1 MTDAGTTTARTAGT
15 DPAGREPGAG
25 RSARDAAC
33 SFCLK
38 PAPEVA
44 KLVAGPGVFI
54 CNECV
59 DLCQEIIRQNP
70 DPVPDPAA
78 WERDMS
84 DEDLLTHLPRV
95 AAAGAQ
101 VEQQLTRWV
110 RIARSRGITWT
121 RIGAALSMTRQSAW
135 ERFSGEE

>member
-1 MTDAGTTTARTAGT
+1 MVRTTAAGKERAMADAGTATAR
-15 DPAGREPGAG
+15 
-25 RSARDAAC
+25 AAC

-59 DLCQEIIRQNP
+59 DLCQEIIGQNP

-110 RIARSRGITWT
+110 RMARSRGITWT
-121 RIGAALSMTRQSAW
+121 RIGAALGMTRQSAW
-135 ERFSGEE
+135 ERFSGED